1 MTTHPQEERQQQL
14 TFSFFLSPPESFS
27 MTKFRVIAD
36 IHRGTAEPVAAD
48 VVQVD
53 GTAFYKSHDRSL
65 RPVDADCLHSG
76 EKYVISGWHD
86 DQAAAYAEAAEELGR
101 RSQQLAALR
110 MLCLS
115 GQEVN
120 HA

>member
-36 IHRGTAEPVAAD
+36 IPRGTAEPVAAD
-48 VVQVD
+48 VVQID
-53 GTAFYKSHDRSL
+53 GTAFYRSHDRSL
-65 RPVDADCLHSG
+65 RPVDTDCLHSG

>member
-1 MTTHPQEERQQQL
+1 MTTHPQEERQRQL

-36 IHRGTAEPVAAD
+36 IPRGTAEPVAAD
-48 VVQVD
+48 VVQID
-53 GTAFYKSHDRSL
+53 GTAFYRSHDRSL
-65 RPVDADCLHSG
+65 RPVDTDRLHSG
-76 EKYVISGWHD
+76 ENYISSRWHD
-86 DQAAAYAEAAEELGR
+86 DRADAYAEVAEELGR

-110 MLCLS
+110 LVCLS